1 MIAVFDHPDASFR
14 STLLP
19 SYKAQRPPVPEE
31 LKQQFQMVRDAVKA
45 YAIPAVEVPGYAASV
60 AYVSIRGI
68 RQHTSAYVSIRQHTS
83 AYVSI
88 RQHTYCYFRPFLR
101 LR

>member
-14 STLLP
+14 SKLLP

-45 YAIPAVEVPGYAASV
+45 YAIPAVEVPGYAAYV
-60 AYVSIRGI
+60 AYVSIRH
-68 RQHTSAYVSIRQHTS
+68 HTSAYVLLFQTVP
-83 AYVSI
+83 AVEVAGYD
-88 RQHTYCYFRPFLR
+88 YFFKKKLST
-101 LR
+101 